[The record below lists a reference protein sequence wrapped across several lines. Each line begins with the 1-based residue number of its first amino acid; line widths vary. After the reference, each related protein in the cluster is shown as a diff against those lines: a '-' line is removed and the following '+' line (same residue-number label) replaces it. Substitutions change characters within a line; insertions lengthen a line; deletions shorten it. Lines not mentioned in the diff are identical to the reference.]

1 MGPARDTP
9 DFAAL
14 QIMNGVLGGMF
25 SSRLNNNLRE
35 TRGLTYGIY
44 SHFDYDRQPAPFSV
58 EASVQQDATGEA
70 VREILREVALMREQP
85 LSSDELTAARNAQLL
100 SLPGQ
105 FETNADIG
113 ASLTELFVYGLAPD
127 YYDRLARRLAEVSV
141 DDVQAVA
148 RRWLD
153 PDRMIVVAVGEKR
166 KILPQLQKLGLG
178 QVEIR
183 DDDGQ
188 VLDKPAR

>member
-1 MGPARDTP
+1 
-9 DFAAL
+9 
-14 QIMNGVLGGMF
+14 VLGGMF

-35 TRGLTYGIY
+35 TRGLTYGIH

-70 VREILREVALMREQP
+70 VREILREVALLREQP
-85 LSSDELTAARNAQLL
+85 ISADELAAARNAQLL

-113 ASLTELFVYGLAPD
+113 ASLTELFVYGLPAD
-127 YYDRLARRLAEVSV
+127 YYDSLATHLAGVGV

-153 PDRMIVVAVGEKR
+153 PDRMIVVAVGERK

-178 QVEIR
+178 QPEIR

-188 VLDKPAR
+188 VSNKPRH